1 MIAEDQRTAY
11 SQSKWAIAL
20 RGLFGIIVG
29 IIIIERP
36 MASVAA
42 LALVIAL
49 WALIEGIVAIV
60 HAFELRAVI
69 EHWWVLLLTG
79 VVSVLFG
86 VAAIYYYPGLSL
98 AFAVAWVAWWLLTA
112 GAIGAYAA
120 VMERKVGLSW
130 GWTMAWAVLAIAS
143 GVLALMYPGVTL
155 AWLLGLLAGFGIV
168 GGIIRLVVAFR
179 MQSVQSG
186 VKRTLGQAART

>member
-1 MIAEDQRTAY
+1 MIADDLRTAY
-11 SQSKWAIAL
+11 NQSKWAIAL
-20 RGLFGIIVG
+20 RGLFGILVG
-29 IIIIERP
+29 IIIIARP

-49 WALIEGIVAIV
+49 WALIEGMVAIV
-60 HAFELRAVI
+60 YAFELRAVI

-86 VAAIYYYPGLSL
+86 IAAIYYYPGLSL

-143 GVLALMYPGVTL
+143 GVLALMYPAVTL

>member
-1 MIAEDQRTAY
+1 
-11 SQSKWAIAL
+11 
-20 RGLFGIIVG
+20 
-29 IIIIERP
+29 

-130 GWTMAWAVLAIAS
+130 IPSRGRQSARAKCDESCQCSSGTWEVLS
-143 GVLALMYPGVTL
+143 GAPLPTDHCP
-155 AWLLGLLAGFGIV
+155 LLH
-168 GGIIRLVVAFR
+168 
-179 MQSVQSG
+179 
-186 VKRTLGQAART
+186 